1 MKRAPYGLCLVAY
14 YSAAT
19 ALGVLLDQHVISSE
33 MSPLLFCALV
43 VPFFMATKARCRDAG
58 FACPGRM
65 SLAVALIPPLG
76 IWVARYRSPP
86 PSRQS
91 PYIATKIDADGI
103 HAGVCPIG
111 LV

>member
-1 MKRAPYGLCLVAY
+1 MKRSPYGLCLVAY

-19 ALGVLLDQHVISSE
+19 ALSVLLNQHVISSE
-33 MSPLLFCALV
+33 IGPLFLV

-58 FACPGRM
+58 FARPGRM
-65 SLAVALIPPLG
+65 SFAVALIPPLG

-91 PYIATKIDADGI
+91 PYIATTIDADGI
-103 HAGVCPIG
+103 HAGVCATG